1 MLFLLRIP
9 CCCQRRSLFP
19 RPYRVKFQISNGS
32 KSPWVESNETVIYG
46 DPERAPG
53 RAGAPPPR
61 LDVRFT
67 NLNLEKVKKSD
78 SLRSDEVL
86 IHAEE
91 KLKEFSI

>member
-1 MLFLLRIP
+1 M
-9 CCCQRRSLFP
+9 
-19 RPYRVKFQISNGS
+19 
-32 KSPWVESNETVIYG
+32 IYG

-86 IHAEE
+86 IHVEE